1 MKELGDGGTLL
12 MAFFPTG
19 LLERVGEGGGGREP
33 NVVYLF
39 SHIKLACSFSNKGIL
54 KSSIF
59 KELVKISHHALHC
72 MYSAHCTF

>member
-1 MKELGDGGTLL
+1 MKELGGGGTLNNGFL
-12 MAFFPTG
+12 SH
-19 LLERVGEGGGGREP
+19 RVIREGGGGGREP

-72 MYSAHCTF
+72 MYGAHCTF

>member
-1 MKELGDGGTLL
+1 MKELGGGDFNNGFLSH
-12 MAFFPTG
+12 
-19 LLERVGEGGGGREP
+19 RVIREGGGGEREP

>member
-1 MKELGDGGTLL
+1 MKELGSGGTLL

-19 LLERVGEGGGGREP
+19 LLERGGGGGREP

>member
-1 MKELGDGGTLL
+1 
-12 MAFFPTG
+12 MAFFPME
-19 LLERVGEGGGGREP
+19 LLERVGGGGVGRES

-54 KSSIF
+54 KSSIV

>member
-1 MKELGDGGTLL
+1 MKELGGGGTLL

-19 LLERVGEGGGGREP
+19 LLERVGEGGGREP
-33 NVVYLF
+33 NVAYLF

>member
-1 MKELGDGGTLL
+1 

-19 LLERVGEGGGGREP
+19 LLERVREGGGSLMLYTCSAIS
-33 NVVYLF
+33 NLLVA
-39 SHIKLACSFSNKGIL
+39 LA
-54 KSSIF
+54 SIV